1 MRGQGAGAARLARP
15 GLGLKEKAMD
25 TDEKTVWTARATIE
39 IAAAPEKVWAALTG
53 IDRWP
58 EWQPGVSA
66 AKLDGG
72 LAVGS
77 VFRWKA
83 KGLGIVSTVRE
94 LEPGKRIAWAGISLG
109 MRAVHAWT
117 LEATGAGTRVT
128 TRESMSGWLA
138 SFMRIVSPG
147 FLEKS
152 VAASLHALKARSERS
167 E

>member
-1 MRGQGAGAARLARP
+1 MDRDL
-15 GLGLKEKAMD
+15 KAML
-25 TDEKTVWTARATIE
+25 KAQAAIE
-39 IAAAPEKVWAALTG
+39 IAAPPSTVWAALTG

-66 AKLDGG
+66 ARLEGG

-94 LEPGKRIAWAGISLG
+94 LEPGKRIAWTGVSLG
-109 MRAVHAWT
+109 MRAVHAGS
-117 LEATGAGTRVT
+117 LETTSAGAGTRAA

-138 SFMRIVSPG
+138 AVMRVVSPG

-152 VAASLHALKARSERS
+152 VAASLAALKARSEVPA
-167 E
+167 

>member
-1 MRGQGAGAARLARP
+1 MDID
-15 GLGLKEKAMD
+15 EKAAL
-25 TDEKTVWTARATIE
+25 KAQAVIE
-39 IAAAPEKVWAALTG
+39 IAAALEKVWTALSE

-58 EWQPGVSA
+58 EWQPGVTA
-66 AKLDGG
+66 AMLEGA
-72 LAVGS
+72 LAAGS

-83 KGLGIVSTVRE
+83 KGLGIVSTIRE
-94 LEPGKRIAWAGISLG
+94 LVPGKRIAWTGISLG

-117 LEATGAGTRVT
+117 LEATAAGAGTRVT

-138 SFMRIVSPG
+138 SAMRIVSPG

-152 VAASLHALKARSERS
+152 VAASLAALKARSERS